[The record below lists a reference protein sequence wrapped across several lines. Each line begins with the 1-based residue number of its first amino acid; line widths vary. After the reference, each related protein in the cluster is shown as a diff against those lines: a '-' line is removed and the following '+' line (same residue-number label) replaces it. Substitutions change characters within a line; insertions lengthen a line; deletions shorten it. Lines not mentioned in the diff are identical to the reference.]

1 MKDVSSSDYEFDAEK
16 DIQDITPV
24 KRFATKKPHV
34 VVPEAPLDNVSLHY
48 VKNAERWKYV
58 IQMRVDLERELG
70 KDALKCKEVV

>member
-1 MKDVSSSDYEFDAEK
+1 
-16 DIQDITPV
+16 
-24 KRFATKKPHV
+24 
-34 VVPEAPLDNVSLHY
+34 